1 MAGSTQTISEY
12 IVHHLTNLV
21 YGKLPE
27 GFVREDGSAIGEGGA
42 WVMAHG
48 GEEAA
53 AMAQWETVKSRGP
66 ARRYAC
72 P

>member
-48 GEEAA
+48 G
-53 AMAQWETVKSRGP
+53 
-66 ARRYAC
+66 
-72 P
+72 

>member
-12 IVHHLTNLV
+12 IVHHLTNLT
-21 YGKLPE
+21 YGKLPA
-27 GFVREDGSAIGEGGA
+27 GFEREDGSTIAEGGA

-53 AMAQWETVKSRGP
+53 VMGFNAIHVDSIVLLFLN
-66 ARRYAC
+66 
-72 P
+72 